1 MERPVKFLA
10 SLSADSV
17 TDMELIKSRISDFK
31 GYGLDGFVFALEDYS
46 DDIEYMN
53 DEFIKKVSEIILFTK
68 SEGLE
73 IWLEAKPTEPPEVG
87 MLSSWLEYDGG
98 TVKQCCSPERSP
110 FDYTNSAVLIDSVL
124 ERYKSGLSKEAY
136 GYLAGFTSEV
146 PDFSGQDSEYPAVP
160 WYDELETEYTEE
172 FDGDIFSNLKSLFED
187 NEDASEF
194 KAWYWQKITDR
205 MGETALISE
214 WCKENEKGYFPQIKT
229 NANPYSQVLQTGSAL
244 QYLRRFN
251 LPSVSFSGKTAV
263 SHFLPVSVSSLAK
276 QFGSGTAGASVLGG
290 LGWGIRPGEFEE
302 YMTRLIECGI
312 NMFVFHTSFL
322 HLNYKSLSRNQI
334 SFPTH
339 ITWKKVVPQIL
350 ERLREKAEDETKR
363 PHKILVV
370 CPTRAIWEHFV
381 PTSDKTISYDY
392 SQNVADICGRLYEMN
407 RRFDLTDEII
417 FEENADF
424 SGGGMKLGE
433 AEYGTLLTVPG
444 ASFSKNGMVAIER
457 AKANGVR
464 ILNDIPKSDT
474 EIIPLDQIRQLTKEV
489 VPISTVQDSWTITL
503 PKENRFLLES
513 SYKDGSFICE
523 FNVDDEFDS
532 DLTLLV
538 TDNNNEVSINNILVR
553 PIMND
558 CLGNYYNI
566 TSNVLG
572 GKNTVMASGGDRPVF
587 CLVGDFKV
595 TANQGYRGFDDRQVQ
610 TRYDFTVK
618 NTGMDSEN
626 NMIRC
631 GYPFCRDYVSA
642 KKVIYIEENINKPQI
657 KLDCSCSAVIEVF
670 FDNESLGFVY
680 EGSETLPLPSIAAE
694 ERHLIEIHC
703 YPSAFNAFGRHRS
716 LFGDSEN
723 SSGLNLT
730 YGDSQD
736 LKFTLWKIPRDIELI
751 QEF

>member
-46 DDIEYMN
+46 DDIEYMS
-53 DEFIKKVSEIILFTK
+53 DEFIKKVSEIILFSK
-68 SEGLE
+68 YEGLE
-73 IWLEAKPTEPPEVG
+73 IWLKAEPADLPEIG

-98 TVKQCCSPERSP
+98 IVKRCSSPERSP
-110 FDYTNSAVLIDSVL
+110 FDYTYSAVLIDGVL

-136 GYLAGFTSEV
+136 GYLSGFTGEV
-146 PDFSGQDSEYPAVP
+146 SGFCSSDSECPTVP
-160 WYDELETEYTEE
+160 WYDGLETEYVEE
-172 FDGDIFSNLKSLFED
+172 FDSDIFPNLKSLFED
-187 NEDASEF
+187 NEDAAGF

-205 MGETALISE
+205 LGESVLISE

-229 NANPYSQVLQTGSAL
+229 SADPCTQVMQNGSAL
-244 QYLRRFN
+244 QCLRRFN
-251 LPSVSFSGKTAV
+251 LPSVSFTGKAAV
-263 SHFLPVSVSSLAK
+263 NHFLPVSVSSLAK
-276 QFGSGTAGASVLGG
+276 QFGGGTAAASVFGG
-290 LGWGIRPGEFEE
+290 AGWGMRPREFEE
-302 YMTRLIECGI
+302 YMTGLIECGI
-312 NMFVFHTSFL
+312 NMFIFHASFL
-322 HLNYKSLSRNQI
+322 HLNYKSLRRNQI

-339 ITWKKVVPQIL
+339 LTWKNVIPLIL
-350 ERLREKAEDETKR
+350 ERLREKAENETKR

-381 PTSDKTISYDY
+381 PPADKTISYEY
-392 SQNVADICGRLYEMN
+392 GQNVADICGRLYEMN

-424 SGGGMKLGE
+424 SGGGIKLGE

-444 ASFSKNGMVAIER
+444 VSFSKKGMVAIER

-474 EIIPLDQIRQLTKEV
+474 EIIPLDKIRQQTKEV

-513 SYKDGSFICE
+513 AYKDGSYICE
-523 FNVDDEFDS
+523 FNLEDEFNS

-538 TDNNNEVSINNILVR
+538 TGNNNEVSVNNILVR
-553 PIMND
+553 PIRSD
-558 CLGNYYNI
+558 DLGKYYNI
-566 TSNVLG
+566 TDNVLG

-595 TANQGYRGFDDRQVQ
+595 SANQGYRGFDNRQVQ
-610 TRYDFTVK
+610 TVYDFTVK

-680 EGSETLPLPSIAAE
+680 EGCETLALPSIAAE

-723 SSGLNLT
+723 SSGLSPA